1 MISTPI
7 LNAFGENLDFTFT
20 PGAGDAPIAD
30 WLVVLGHG
38 VTGDK
43 TRPIITDTAAALNA
57 AGFNTLAVSFA
68 GNGDSTGDFR
78 DCTISKEV
86 ADLGAILDAIAPSYS
101 KIAYIGHSM
110 GAAVGVLRA
119 AQDERIR
126 ALVSLAGMVDTK
138 AFAETEFGDVTP
150 DEGVMWEDE
159 DCPLSRIFMTDLTET
174 IGNVSP
180 AAEQVAIPW
189 LLIHGTADD
198 VVLPADTQH
207 IQILKQT
214 FADYVFVEDADH
226 GFNEPAHK
234 TAATSAVTDW
244 LIKQVN

>member
-1 MISTPI
+1 MNTPI
-7 LNAFGENLDFTFT
+7 TNPSGENLDYTFT
-20 PGAGDAPIAD
+20 AGGGDTRIAD

-68 GNGDSTGDFR
+68 GNGDSQGDFR
-78 DCTISKEV
+78 AATITKEV
-86 ADLGAILDAIAPSYS
+86 ADLGAVLDAVSNSYA

-119 AQDERIR
+119 SQDQRIN
-126 ALVSLAGMVDTK
+126 ALISLAGMVDTK

-159 DCPLSRIFMTDLTET
+159 DCPLSRAYMTDLTET
-174 IGNVSP
+174 VRNVSP
-180 AAEQVAIPW
+180 AAEQITVPW
-189 LLIHGTADD
+189 LLVHGTADD
-198 VVLPADTQH
+198 VVLPRDTEH